1 MSRLDR
7 DPERV
12 PRPPRWAQAAK
23 PPSPDAI
30 VLVAVAALLVACEGV
45 SHRDIGDEINVL
57 VLRNDAL
64 VGPATERLAAYKR
77 NAIPQI
83 ETAIHTA
90 APNGRLNLVAAL
102 DRIGDEEAVPVL
114 RQVAVYDVT
123 PEVRAA
129 AEAALT
135 RWAAGQDHRA
145 ERARSGLASVGRK
158 RAVGMGPLIFG
169 DGGLPGVPAT
179 IGAPGPLGSES
190 KP

>member
-1 MSRLDR
+1 VPGLARPSRRL
-7 DPERV
+7 
-12 PRPPRWAQAAK
+12 
-23 PPSPDAI
+23 I
-30 VLVAVAALLVACEGV
+30 VVGLLALAACEGV
-45 SHRDIGDEINVL
+45 SHRDIGNEINVL

-64 VGPATERLAAYKR
+64 VGPATERLVAYRR

-135 RWAAGQDHRA
+135 RWATGQDHRG
-145 ERARSGLASVGRK
+145 ERARAGLAAVGRK

-169 DGGLPGVPAT
+169 DGGMPGVPAT
-179 IGAPGPLGSES
+179 IGAPGPLGGES